1 MKNLVSGDETTCRPE
16 HDREYALIS
25 KLHLTTGEYGTSKLI
40 TDYACKK
47 VLVYIL
53 LLKL

>member
-16 HDREYALIS
+16 HNREYALIS
-25 KLHLTTGEYGTSKLI
+25 KLDLTTGEYGTSKLI
-40 TDYACKK
+40 TDHACKK
-47 VLVYIL
+47 VFVYIL